1 MSISLKIAARFLKSN
16 KLQTI
21 LIALGIALGV
31 TVQIFLGL
39 LIKNVNSNMIQT
51 TVGNSSQVTVV
62 SSKSSSNT
70 FDNYDAI
77 INKIKSE
84 YPSKVT
90 EVTGVLD
97 NPALISVDKI
107 NSSVLVRGMNFDKG
121 QNIYGVK
128 KDLTNGTLPMN
139 KNEVAIGNGI
149 AKKFNLKVGDSVTL
163 QTSKGPK
170 KVKVSGILNLN
181 VGQLN
186 DTWVVTDLNYAQAM
200 FNESGKVNSIEMK
213 LSTNEIFNANVIA
226 DGISK
231 NLNKDL
237 KVTNWKVENASLLGA
252 LSGQNSSSMTIQVFI
267 MISVIM
273 SIASVLAISVLQ
285 KSKQIGILKA
295 MGIKNSDSAKIFIYQ
310 GSILGV
316 IGAIVGGGLGIGVFE
331 LFANFVKT
339 PTGTPVITNNLDIT
353 FVIISMIIA
362 FIAATV
368 AAIFAATKSLKLD
381 PMEIIR
387 DN

>member
-84 YPSKVT
+84 YPNKVT

-139 KNEVAIGNGI
+139 KDEVAIGNGI
-149 AKKFNLKVGDSVTL
+149 AKKFNLKVGDSMTL

-213 LSTNEIFNANVIA
+213 LSTNEIFNANIIA

-231 NLNKDL
+231 NLGKDL
-237 KVTNWKVENASLLGA
+237 KVTNWKAENASLLGA

-316 IGAIVGGGLGIGVFE
+316 IGAIVGGGLGVGVFE